1 MNVEKHL
8 LVSLFLAW
16 RYNCITRLRIRKGKT
31 SLPALAE
38 SRVAWGL
45 RPPRIFTRAGSAVL
59 RFRGGGVICK
69 KINLGRVGIHGEM
82 FHAIQSIYDTVQ
94 ARVKTPG
101 GYTDILDNEM
111 GVLQGCILSPL
122 LFGLFLDP
130 LEKLLLAS
138 DSKPPK
144 VLDHP
149 LPAQFFADDSQLL
162 STTPKGLQTAID
174 TLQNFCE
181 DNGLTVNLS

>member
-1 MNVEKHL
+1 
-8 LVSLFLAW
+8 
-16 RYNCITRLRIRKGKT
+16 
-31 SLPALAE
+31 
-38 SRVAWGL
+38 
-45 RPPRIFTRAGSAVL
+45 
-59 RFRGGGVICK
+59 
-69 KINLGRVGIHGEM
+69 M
-82 FHAIQSIYDTVQ
+82 FHAVQSIYDTVQ

-101 GYTDILDNEM
+101 GYTDTFDSEM
-111 GVLQGCILSPL
+111 GVLQGYVLSPL

-138 DSKPPK
+138 DSKPPT
-144 VLDHP
+144 VLDQP

-181 DNGLTVNLS
+181 DNGGKCEQGKNHGFWGGDT